1 MTMLKVRVDLD
12 KCIGSGHCVLTA
24 PRIFDQRDD
33 GVVMLI
39 DGSPAPELHAAARKA
54 ADLCPSQ
61 AITIDENS

>member
-1 MTMLKVRVDLD
+1 MLKVRVDLD
-12 KCIGSGHCVLTA
+12 KCIGSGHCVLIA

-39 DGSPAPELHAAARKA
+39 DDSPAPELHGATRKA

-61 AITIDENS
+61 AITIEEIS